1 MSLFGGKKGETNTEI
16 SGKKNIFFN
25 NRTMRTC
32 LQENLWNILQYIYIL
47 YGLMFLAAIGTVR
60 THVQTPFD
68 GFSSGSSMLAAV
80 LIIAW
85 RQLINSNGRIRIL
98 STDYHMSKKSG
109 HFVPPFFLKGIPQKL

>member
-1 MSLFGGKKGETNTEI
+1 
-16 SGKKNIFFN
+16 
-25 NRTMRTC
+25 MRTC

-98 STDYHMSKKSG
+98 STDYHMSMNPVISSLQ
-109 HFVPPFFLKGIPQKL
+109 FFLKGIPVYHTNFDIEHNKRRGK

>member
-1 MSLFGGKKGETNTEI
+1 
-16 SGKKNIFFN
+16 
-25 NRTMRTC
+25 MRTC

-109 HFVPPFFLKGIPQKL
+109 HFVPPFFSQGYTTETLTLNITNAEENSFSGFAFYNSWEITR